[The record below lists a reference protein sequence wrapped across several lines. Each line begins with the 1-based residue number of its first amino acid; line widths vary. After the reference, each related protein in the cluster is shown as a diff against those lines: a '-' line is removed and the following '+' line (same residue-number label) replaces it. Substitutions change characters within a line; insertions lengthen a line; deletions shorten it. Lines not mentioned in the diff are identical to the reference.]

1 MLTVFPTVTKVKVT
15 LGNEGEC
22 RHCDVITGVIGSC
35 LGAKLEQALWLARR
49 GGHRRTR
56 VLPSLNTIMAKK
68 KKKKEKEKKAKTLP
82 MWKYCQM
89 SAHIIQA
96 HFSLKW

>member
-35 LGAKLEQALWLARR
+35 LGAKLEQALWLAPR
-49 GGHRRTR
+49 GGHMRTR

-68 KKKKEKEKKAKTLP
+68 KKKSKNPSYVEILSDVGTYNP
-82 MWKYCQM
+82 NTFQP
-89 SAHIIQA
+89 
-96 HFSLKW
+96 

>member
-15 LGNEGEC
+15 LGNKGEW
-22 RHCDVITGVIGSC
+22 RHCDVITGVTGSC
-35 LGAKLEQALWLARR
+35 LGAKLEQALWLAPR
-49 GGHRRTR
+49 GGHMRTR

-68 KKKKEKEKKAKTLP
+68 KKKAKTLP